1 MSGTALPR
9 FRRPRIPW
17 GGVAATGVVG
27 FYVAVFAWSMEN
39 RAYDMWGALI
49 VFPLLLTL
57 SIPILERLTRD
68 DEPWFQKIVVW
79 ALVAK
84 LVACFA
90 RYWMSFHLYG
100 GNADAAMYDLEGRHL
115 AVFFRDGDFTV
126 DIGRKVIGTGF
137 IMILTGIVYAFVG
150 QSILSG
156 YLVYSWL
163 GFWGL
168 YLCWRAFTIAYPDGD
183 RKRYSKLVFFLPSL
197 LFWPSGIGKD
207 TWMLFT
213 LGMCAYGCA
222 LLLVRRRGAYLFL
235 LLGMLGTTMV
245 RPHVTVLVMCGL
257 IVGYLLRS
265 RPQQVSALG
274 PIRAGI
280 GAVVLGAGAVIALK
294 QVGKFFGTADLSAGS
309 ATEVVNRTQTLTSQG
324 GSAQTTAEQTSVISP
339 SHLPQSLMTVL
350 FRPFPFEVHNM
361 QALLASLE
369 GVLLLALFITSLARL
384 RRLPALLIRRPYLA
398 FALVYVL
405 VFAMAFA
412 NIKNF
417 GILTRE
423 RVQVFPFVLIL
434 LAIPKPEAP
443 DGVGVRRR
451 RVPAKLRAAGGGVPG
466 SAAGAAGAAAAGA
479 GVPVGAS
486 ATNGASFS
494 GSTAGTGSSGMPDPG
509 VSGTSDQAGT
519 GIPAAGRG
527 DPQWR

>member
-1 MSGTALPR
+1 MSGSTLLPR

-17 GGVAATGVVG
+17 SGIVATALVG
-27 FYVAVFAWSMEN
+27 AYVAVFAWSMEN

-68 DEPWFQKIVVW
+68 DDPWFQKIVIW

-100 GNADAAMYDLEGRHL
+100 GTADAAMYDERGRAL
-115 AVFFRDGDFTV
+115 AVLFRDGDFTV

-137 IMILTGIVYAFVG
+137 IIILTGIVYTFVG

-156 YLVYSWL
+156 YLVYSWM

-168 YLCWRAFTIAYPDGD
+168 YLCWRAFTIACPDGD

-207 TWMLFT
+207 TWMLLT
-213 LGMCAYGCA
+213 LGLCAYGCA
-222 LLLVRRRGAYLFL
+222 LLLVRRRGAYLCL
-235 LLGMLGTTMV
+235 LLGMTGTTMV

-257 IVGYLLRS
+257 IVGYLLRT
-265 RPQQVSALG
+265 RPRQVSALG
-274 PIRAGI
+274 PVRALA
-280 GAVVLGAGAVIALK
+280 GAVVLGAGAVVALK
-294 QVGKFFGTADLSAGS
+294 QVGKFFGTNDLSATS

-324 GSAQTTAEQTSVISP
+324 GSGQQTVEQSSVIAP
-339 SHLPQSLMTVL
+339 EQLPQSLMTVL

-369 GVLLLALFITSLARL
+369 GVLLMALVVTSLARL

-405 VFAMAFA
+405 AFAMAFA

-423 RVQVFPFVLIL
+423 RVQVFPFVLVL
-434 LAIPKPEAP
+434 LAVPKPGPP
-443 DGVGVRRR
+443 DGQGVRRR
-451 RVPAKLRAAGGGVPG
+451 GRGASVRPRSPAAAKPPG
-466 SAAGAAGAAAAGA
+466 SAAVGPDRPGGRGGPDSPGAPGGPDGPGAWQGLWATSDAAGAD
-479 GVPVGAS
+479 V
-486 ATNGASFS
+486 
-494 GSTAGTGSSGMPDPG
+494 
-509 VSGTSDQAGT
+509 
-519 GIPAAGRG
+519 PAAGRG
-527 DPQWR
+527 DPRWR

>member
-1 MSGTALPR
+1 MIGSALPR
-9 FRRPRIPW
+9 LPSVPW
-17 GGVAATGVVG
+17 AGVAATGVVG
-27 FYVAVFAWSMEN
+27 FYVAAFAWSMEH

-68 DEPWFQKIVVW
+68 DDVWVQKLVVW

-84 LVACFA
+84 LVASFA
-90 RYWMSFHLYG
+90 RYWMAFVLYG
-100 GNADAAMYDLEGRHL
+100 GNADAATYDLVGRDL
-115 AVFFRDGDFTV
+115 AVHFRDGDFTV
-126 DIGRKVIGTGF
+126 DIHRKVIGTGF
-137 IMILTGIVYAFVG
+137 IMIITGIVYAFVG

-156 YLVYSWL
+156 YLVYSWF

-168 YLCWRAFTIAYPDGD
+168 FLCYRAFCIAYPDGD
-183 RKRYSKLVFFLPSL
+183 RKRYGKLVFFLPSL
-197 LFWPSGIGKD
+197 LFWPSGIGKEP
-207 TWMLFT
+207 WMMLS

-222 LLLVRRRGAYLFL
+222 LLLVRRRGAYLLL
-235 LLGMLGTTMV
+235 LLGMTGTTMV
-245 RPHVTVLVMCGL
+245 RPHVTVLIMCGL
-257 IVGYLLRS
+257 IVGYLLRT

-274 PIRAGI
+274 PLRAGF
-280 GAVVLGAGAVIALK
+280 GAVVLGVGAVVALK

-324 GSAQTTAEQTSVISP
+324 GSAQQTAEQSSAIDP
-339 SHLPQSLMTVL
+339 AHLPQSLMTVL
-350 FRPFPFEVHNM
+350 FRPFPFEAHNL
-361 QALLASLE
+361 QALLASFE
-369 GVLLLALFITSLARL
+369 GVFLLALMVTSMARL
-384 RRLPALLIRRPYLA
+384 KKMPTLLVRRPYMA
-398 FALVYVL
+398 FALAYVL

-434 LAIPKPEAP
+434 LAVSKPEAP
-443 DGVGVRRR
+443 DGPTPKRRR
-451 RVPAKLRAAGGGVPG
+451 RVPAKPRGTAGV
-466 SAAGAAGAAAAGA
+466 
-479 GVPVGAS
+479 VPVG
-486 ATNGASFS
+486 GAS
-494 GSTAGTGSSGMPDPG
+494 GGAGSSP
-509 VSGTSDQAGT
+509 AGT

>member
-1 MSGTALPR
+1 MSGTAVSR

-17 GGVAATGVVG
+17 AGLAATGVVG
-27 FYVAVFAWSMEN
+27 FYVAAFAWSMEN

-49 VFPLLLTL
+49 VLPLLLTL

-68 DEPWFQKIVVW
+68 DDPWFQKIVIW

-84 LVACFA
+84 LVSCFA
-90 RYWMSFHLYG
+90 RYWMSFVLYG
-100 GNADAAMYDLEGRHL
+100 GNADAAMYDEKGRAL

-137 IMILTGIVYAFVG
+137 IIILTGIVYAFVG

-213 LGMCAYGCA
+213 LGLCAYGCA
-222 LLLVRRRGAYLFL
+222 LLLVRRRGAYFFL
-235 LLGMLGTTMV
+235 ALGMVGTTMV
-245 RPHVTVLVMCGL
+245 RPHVTVLIMCGL

-274 PIRAGI
+274 PVRAAV
-280 GAVVLGAGAVIALK
+280 GAVVLGGGAVFALK

-309 ATEVVNRTQTLTSQG
+309 ATEVVNRTQRLTAQG
-324 GSAQTTAEQTSVISP
+324 GSAQETVEQTSVISP

-369 GVLLLALFITSLARL
+369 GVLLMALVVTSLARL

-398 FALVYVL
+398 FTLVYVL

-423 RVQVFPFVLIL
+423 RVQVFPFVLVL
-434 LAIPKPEAP
+434 LAIPKPEPPA
-443 DGVGVRRR
+443 DTGTRRR
-451 RVPAKLRAAGGGVPG
+451 RGQVKSRGGAAGG
-466 SAAGAAGAAAAGA
+466 AGA
-479 GVPVGAS
+479 GTPGTAAAPGALVPS
-486 ATNGASFS
+486 ATPGA
-494 GSTAGTGSSGMPDPG
+494 GPGSS
-509 VSGTSDQAGT
+509 VRSVAAGK
-519 GIPAAGRG
+519 IPAAGRG
-527 DPQWR
+527 DSEWR

>member
-1 MSGTALPR
+1 MSGTTLPR
-9 FRRPRIPW
+9 FRRPRVPW
-17 GGVAATGVVG
+17 SGIVATGLVG
-27 FYVAVFAWSMEN
+27 AYVAVFAWSMEN

-49 VFPLLLTL
+49 VFPLLLTV

-68 DEPWFQKIVVW
+68 DDPWFQKIVVW

-100 GNADAAMYDLEGRHL
+100 GTADASMYDERGRAL
-115 AVFFRDGDFTV
+115 AVLFRDGDFTV

-137 IMILTGIVYAFVG
+137 IIILTGIVYAFVG

-213 LGMCAYGCA
+213 LGLCAYGCA

-235 LLGMLGTTMV
+235 LLGMTGTTMV

-265 RPQQVSALG
+265 RPRQVSALG
-274 PIRAGI
+274 PVRAAL
-280 GAVVLGAGAVIALK
+280 GAVVLGAGAVVALK
-294 QVGKFFGTADLSAGS
+294 QVGTFFGTNDLSANS
-309 ATEVVNRTQTLTSQG
+309 ATEVVNRTQTLTAQG
-324 GSAQTTAEQTSVISP
+324 GSGQQTVEQSSAIAP
-339 SHLPQSLMTVL
+339 EHLPQSLVTVL

-369 GVLLLALFITSLARL
+369 GVLLMALVVTSLARL
-384 RRLPALLIRRPYLA
+384 RHLPALLVRRPYLA

-423 RVQVFPFVLIL
+423 RVQVFPFVLVL
-434 LAIPKPEAP
+434 LAVPKP
-443 DGVGVRRR
+443 RRGE
-451 RVPAKLRAAGGGVPG
+451 P
-466 SAAGAAGAAAAGA
+466 
-479 GVPVGAS
+479 
-486 ATNGASFS
+486 
-494 GSTAGTGSSGMPDPG
+494 PG
-509 VSGTSDQAGT
+509 VSGKTGPAGAAV
-519 GIPAAGRG
+519 PAAGRG
-527 DPQWR
+527 DPRWR

>member
-1 MSGTALPR
+1 M
-9 FRRPRIPW
+9 PW
-17 GGVAATGVVG
+17 AGLAATGVVG
-27 FYVAVFAWSMEN
+27 FYVAVFAWAMEN

-57 SIPILERLTRD
+57 SIPLLERFTRD
-68 DEPWFQKIVVW
+68 DDPWFQKIVVW

-90 RYWMSFHLYG
+90 RYWMSFVLYDG
-100 GNADAAMYDLEGRHL
+100 TADAATYDRIGRQL
-115 AVFFRDGDFTV
+115 AVHFRDGDFTV

-137 IMILTGIVYAFVG
+137 IMIVTGIVYSFVG

-156 YLVYSWL
+156 YLVYSWM

-183 RKRYSKLVFFLPSL
+183 RKRYAKLVFFLPSL

-207 TWMLFT
+207 TWMLLT

-222 LLLVRRRGAYLFL
+222 LLLVRRRGAYFFL
-235 LLGMLGTTMV
+235 LLGMTGTTMV
-245 RPHVTVLVMCGL
+245 RPHVTVLIMCGL
-257 IVGYLLRS
+257 MVGYLLRS

-274 PIRAGI
+274 PLRAGF
-280 GAVVLGAGAVIALK
+280 GAVVLGAAAVIALK

-309 ATEVVNRTQTLTSQG
+309 ATQVLNHTQTQTAQG
-324 GSAQTTAEQTSVISP
+324 GSASGAAVEQTSVISP

-369 GVLLLALFITSLARL
+369 GVLLMALVVTSLARL
-384 RRLPALLIRRPYLA
+384 RKLPALLVRRPYLA
-398 FALVYVL
+398 FALVYTL

-423 RVQVFPFVLIL
+423 RVQVFPFVLVL
-434 LAIPKPEAP
+434 LAISKPEVP
-443 DGVGVRRR
+443 DGQGTRRR
-451 RVPAKLRAAGGGVPG
+451 RKGPVKAKAGGQGPSVPGAGPGVAAGSASGSPSAPGPVSGPAAGSLSVSGAWPSTPNSPG
-466 SAAGAAGAAAAGA
+466 SATS
-479 GVPVGAS
+479 P
-486 ATNGASFS
+486 
-494 GSTAGTGSSGMPDPG
+494 AGTGF
-509 VSGTSDQAGT
+509 
-519 GIPAAGRG
+519 PAAGRG
-527 DPQWR
+527 EPQWR

>member
-183 RKRYSKLVFFLPSL
+183 RKRYAKLVFFLPSL

-245 RPHVTVLVMCGL
+245 RPHVTVLVMCG
-257 IVGYLLRS
+257 IVVGYLLRS

-274 PIRAGI
+274 PIRAGV

-324 GSAQTTAEQTSVISP
+324 GSAQATAEQTSVISP
-339 SHLPQSLMTVL
+339 AHLPQSLMTVL

-369 GVLLLALFITSLARL
+369 GVLLLALFVTSLARL

-443 DGVGVRRR
+443 DGAGGRRRR
-451 RVPAKLRAAGGGVPG
+451 RVPAKARAVPG
-466 SAAGAAGAAAAGA
+466 GSASAVGAASAAGAVGSVG
-479 GVPVGAS
+479 VGAV
-486 ATNGASFS
+486 S
-494 GSTAGTGSSGMPDPG
+494 GVGVSSTADS
-509 VSGTSDQAGT
+509 VGT
-519 GIPAAGRG
+519 GIPTAGRG
-527 DPQWR
+527 DPPWR